1 MPFDTVDLSAE
12 ATPQM
17 LDRQITDDRAWL
29 KGCFD
34 PTSSI
39 VLLDTPAL
47 AEIDMLVE
55 CLHSSPLPLVM
66 RDHEGFDLPALRSI
80 MARVRGNLTDG
91 IGFSVV
97 DALPMDDYGEID
109 MKTVFWIV
117 GQFLGRTVAQKWD
130 GTMIYDVTDTGKK
143 FGYGVRGSFTNVELV
158 FHNDNA
164 FGMVTP
170 DVVGLMCKYPASSGG
185 VSRFCSLYSV
195 HNKMLAEHPELL
207 RRLYRPM
214 FFDRQAEHSPG
225 APKTIWAPFFSY
237 GGEKLS
243 ARANVQLV
251 RKGYQVAGAD
261 MEIELADALDAV
273 EEVGSRTD
281 LWLELP
287 IERGQMQYL
296 NNVELAHYRSN
307 FEDHDDPAKKRHLFR
322 TWHRERGFRSY
333 DG

>member
-12 ATPQM
+12 VTPQM

-29 KGCFD
+29 NSCFD

-39 VLLDTPAL
+39 VLLDAPAL

-55 CLHSSPLPLVM
+55 CLHSAPLPLVM
-66 RDHEGFDLPALRSI
+66 RDHEDFDLPALRSV
-80 MARVRGNLTDG
+80 MARVSGNLTNG

-97 DALPMDDYGEID
+97 DALPMDDYDEID

-164 FGMVTP
+164 FGVVTP
-170 DVVGLMCKYPASSGG
+170 DVVGLLCKYPASSGG

-214 FFDRQAEHSPG
+214 FFDRQAEHSLG
-225 APKTIWAPFFSY
+225 AQKTIWAPFFSY
-237 GGEKLS
+237 GGDKLS

-273 EEVGSRTD
+273 EEVGSRKD

-307 FEDHDDPAKKRHLFR
+307 FEDHDDLAKKRHLFR
-322 TWHRERGFRSY
+322 TWHRERGLRSY